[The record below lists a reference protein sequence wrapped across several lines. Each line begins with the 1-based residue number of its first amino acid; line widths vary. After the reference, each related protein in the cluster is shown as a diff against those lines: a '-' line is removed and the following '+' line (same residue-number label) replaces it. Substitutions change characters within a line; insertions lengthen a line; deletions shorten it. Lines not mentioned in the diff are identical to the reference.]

1 MALGA
6 TSWWEGFQ
14 SAEREATYLEQLLA
28 DLNQTKEL
36 VTRAE
41 EDMRDGDAT
50 AAALVRSFH
59 EAEPPSSDSLHRWVI
74 AAMGWGESPRMVVA
88 TAQALV
94 STGDLTLIR
103 SDSVRVGIVSYLE
116 EARLHQTTHQSD
128 FEFYR
133 RALLQVLDGI
143 DYVHAV
149 SETGSTPWSPV
160 GPLRVPF
167 PTDVEAL
174 LEDRRVYNGAMG
186 MSVMQNNEADRRSEM
201 ESEADELLG
210 LVEAYLISS
219 EGAGR

>member
-1 MALGA
+1 
-6 TSWWEGFQ
+6 
-14 SAEREATYLEQLLA
+14 
-28 DLNQTKEL
+28 
-36 VTRAE
+36 
-41 EDMRDGDAT
+41 
-50 AAALVRSFH
+50 
-59 EAEPPSSDSLHRWVI
+59 
-74 AAMGWGESPRMVVA
+74 MVVA